1 MTDNTNFHWGRLIR
15 EIRKEKGISIKQLS
29 ELAGVAATTIGGIER
44 NGYNTSI
51 QVLEKILFALGYE
64 LEAMV
69 IGNPKPLK
77 FFSSKTTKTPC
88 LRAHMKECQ

>member
-1 MTDNTNFHWGRLIR
+1 MTDNTNFHWGNLIR

-29 ELAGVAATTIGGIER
+29 ELAGVATTTISGIER
-44 NGYNTSI
+44 KGHNTSI

-77 FFSSKTTKTPC
+77 FFSAKTIKRPFC
-88 LRAHMKECQ
+88 RRI